1 LKKQNEGVTF
11 VQNSMTMELHETIA
25 QEQETVLS
33 DYETERGKPMPNII
47 HGTVQSSINFLLY
60 SLYGDKFM
68 IPNELSLATT
78 PPTTPDIC
86 IYHKKKL
93 DVREA
98 EAKESKMPITT
109 IEILSPSQTLEELQ
123 DKAWD
128 IYFPAG
134 VQSAWVVVPELK
146 AIQILLPDG
155 QRQVFVKDELTDPVT
170 GISISIEKVFEDLV

>member
-1 LKKQNEGVTF
+1 
-11 VQNSMTMELHETIA
+11 MELHETTA
-25 QEQETVLS
+25 QEQEVVLS
-33 DYETERGKPMPNII
+33 DYEIERGKPMPNII
-47 HGTVQSSINFLLY
+47 HGTVQNALGTLLHNN
-60 SLYGDKFM
+60 YGNQF
-68 IPNELSLATT
+68 IFPSELSLATT

-93 DVREA
+93 DVRAA

-146 AIQILLPDG
+146 AIQILFPDG
-155 QRQVFVKDELTDPVT
+155 KREVFVKDELSDPVT
-170 GISISIEKVFEDLV
+170 DIRISVEKVFEDLA

>member
-1 LKKQNEGVTF
+1 
-11 VQNSMTMELHETIA
+11 MDLHETVA

-33 DYETERGKPMPNII
+33 DYEIERGKPMPNII
-47 HGTVQSSINFLLY
+47 HGTVQSSINFLLRTQF
-60 SLYGDKFM
+60 GDKF
-68 IPNELSLATT
+68 IFPNELSLATT

-86 IYHKKKL
+86 IYPKKKL

-109 IEILSPSQTLEELQ
+109 IEILSPSQTLEQLQ

-146 AIQILLPDG
+146 VIQILFPDG
-155 QRQVFVKDELTDPVT
+155 QQQVFVKDELTDPAT
-170 GISISIEKVFEDLV
+170 GICIAVEKVFEDLA

>member
-1 LKKQNEGVTF
+1 
-11 VQNSMTMELHETIA
+11 MELHETIA

-33 DYETERGKPMPNII
+33 DYEIERGKPMPNII
-47 HGTVQSSINFLLY
+47 HGTVQIALGTLLRNN
-60 SLYGDKFM
+60 YGNQF
-68 IPNELSLATT
+68 IFPGELSLATT
-78 PPTTPDIC
+78 PSTTPDLC
-86 IYHKKKL
+86 IYSKKKL
-93 DVREA
+93 DVREV

-146 AIQILLPDG
+146 AIQILFPDG
-155 QRQVFVKDELTDPVT
+155 RQEVFVKDELSDPVT
-170 GISISIEKVFEDLV
+170 GIRISVEKVFEDLA